1 MGENNNQDKNP
12 YFEDIVKKTKTGL
25 TIPKDLRDELF
36 ETDKDYYFKL
46 TVPQEKDRLILE
58 ILTEAQAEEATK
70 EQKGNKE
77 SKDTKKVSSKRDKG
91 TKQSSNPKSKSKQKQ
106 KQKDLSWGEVF
117 IYDFEAKKKVQPI
130 LESAYEKFSQ
140 EPLNFDDAMG
150 RVKYALVSY
159 LSASKSE
166 NAKLYYA
173 IIKFLIIIVKRFN
186 QLQLIEWI
194 YEKVIPHI
202 ESKFMYELALFDLIQ
217 ISLKMEKVENAESY
231 VEKVLG
237 DIKEYPLSELYNIMS
252 SLSQLVKKLKSFKSQ
267 RVFNMIKDE
276 LLKYNEEITNTDYKI
291 QIIEMLEDL
300 GFIEKAYSLADNL
313 LKELHP
319 ESIKIDDLRKIKKRL
334 GNKPI

>member
-1 MGENNNQDKNP
+1 MGEKNNNNKDP

-25 TIPKDLRDELF
+25 TIPKELRDELF
-36 ETDKDYYFKL
+36 EADKDYYFRL

-58 ILTEAQAEEATK
+58 ILTESQAEEAIK
-70 EQKGNKE
+70 EQKSSQKKKE
-77 SKDTKKVSSKRDKG
+77 TLKKG
-91 TKQSSNPKSKSKQKQ
+91 TKRKDKDAKKSLDSKSKQKQ
-106 KQKDLSWGEVF
+106 KDIPWGEVF
-117 IYDFEAKKKVQPI
+117 VYDFEAKKKVQPI
-130 LESAYEKFSQ
+130 LESAFEKFSQ

-173 IIKFLIIIVKRFN
+173 IIKFLIIIIE
-186 QLQLIEWI
+186 QYDQSQLIEWI

-217 ISLKMEKVENAESY
+217 ISFKMEKVENAESY

-252 SLSQLVKKLKSFKSQ
+252 SLSQLVKKLKRFKSQ
-267 RVFNMIKDE
+267 RTFNMIKDE